1 MKGVK
6 KEDIDNFFKYSFPR
20 ENNVIPGN
28 INQSLDVFQKKGM
41 TFIPERVSQYFNEN
55 ENYDQELYNP
65 DEVMEDNMIKKFLI
79 NEEITIDDF
88 TFHSLEKLNFKNS
101 SQFEELIIDLIE
113 MLNKYKILILDIKT
127 LKKCQTL
134 EFLNE
139 NHFQMIEKM
148 IAKGKLELYR
158 KRNPWV
164 VTQDIYGEEVGNVV
178 LEDFQNYKTRKSR
191 NMTKF

>member
-88 TFHSLEKLNFKNS
+88 TFHSLEKLNFKSS
-101 SQFEELIIDLIE
+101 SQFEELIIDLI
-113 MLNKYKILILDIKT
+113 
-127 LKKCQTL
+127 
-134 EFLNE
+134 
-139 NHFQMIEKM
+139 
-148 IAKGKLELYR
+148 
-158 KRNPWV
+158 
-164 VTQDIYGEEVGNVV
+164 
-178 LEDFQNYKTRKSR
+178 
-191 NMTKF
+191 

>member
-101 SQFEELIIDLIE
+101 SQFEELIIDLIQ